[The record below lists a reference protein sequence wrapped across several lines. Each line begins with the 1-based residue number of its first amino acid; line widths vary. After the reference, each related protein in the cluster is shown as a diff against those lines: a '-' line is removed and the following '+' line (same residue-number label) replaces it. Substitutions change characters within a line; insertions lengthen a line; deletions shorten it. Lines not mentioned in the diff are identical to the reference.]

1 MKVLIRKHFWKAAIL
16 SLLALNLF
24 IKTSFL
30 DVVSNLTDELSNRVH
45 NVTTSGLKDAAQAK
59 GKHIGVAT
67 QSWYLTDSQYAS
79 TLTNEYDIITPEYQM
94 KMSEIQDQRGV
105 FDFTEADK
113 IVDFAK
119 RKNLLVR
126 GHALI
131 WHDALPAWVI
141 NGNFSKAEWIQI
153 LKDHITKTVTH
164 FKGKIYAWDV
174 VNEAFWTNGDYRPSI
189 WYTNIGPE
197 YIEMAFRFAHEAD
210 PAAKLFYNDFDTEVT
225 NTKSNAMYQMIK
237 SLKDKGVP
245 INGVGFQ
252 THLTTAGLDYN
263 DMKNNFQ
270 RFANL
275 GLDTDIT
282 EMDVITHNFNGT
294 FDEKMKAEADV
305 YSNVYKIALSLP
317 SCKAFITWGLKD
329 DHSWLNDDTGF
340 QEYPL
345 LFDNSYNKKPAYTAI
360 LNLLKS

>member
-1 MKVLIRKHFWKAAIL
+1 MKIIIRKHFWKATIL

-24 IKTSFL
+24 FKTSFL
-30 DVVSNLTDELSNRVH
+30 DIVSDFADDLSNRVH
-45 NVTTSGLKDAAQAK
+45 NMSTSGLRDAAAAK

-67 QSWYLTDSQYAS
+67 QSWYLTDSKYS
-79 TLTNEYDIITPEYQM
+79 SLLSNEFDIITPEYQM

-119 RKNLLVR
+119 RKNILVR

-131 WHDALPAWVI
+131 WHDALPSWVV
-141 NGNFSKAEWIQI
+141 NGNFSKTEWIQI
-153 LKDHITKTVTH
+153 LKDHITTTVSH

-189 WYTNIGPE
+189 WYTNIGPQ
-197 YIEMAFRFAHEAD
+197 YIEMAFKFAHDAD
-210 PAAKLFYNDFDTEVT
+210 PSAKLFYNDFDTEVT
-225 NTKSNAMYQMIK
+225 NAKSNAMYQMIK
-237 SLKDKGVP
+237 SLKSKGIP
-245 INGVGFQ
+245 IDGVGFQ
-252 THLTTAGLDYN
+252 THLTTDGVNYN
-263 DMKNNFQ
+263 DMTNNFQ
-270 RFANL
+270 RFAKL

-282 EMDVITHNFNGT
+282 EMDVISHVFKGS
-294 FDEKMKAEADV
+294 FEAKMKATADV

-317 SCKAFITWGLKD
+317 SCKVFMTWGLKD
-329 DHSWLNDDTGF
+329 DHSWLNEDTGF

-345 LFDNSYNKKPAYTAI
+345 LFDNSYNKKPAYTAMES
-360 LNLLKS
+360 LLKK